1 MTQELSIKDIV
12 ELLEST
18 IPQPKEFFEEPCKLY
33 TLDGVF
39 DAVANTLSD
48 YSVRVE
54 SIETKHRINVSQRI
68 VEHKF
73 AQEPNPTFY
82 AC

>member
-1 MTQELSIKDIV
+1 MR
-12 ELLEST
+12 
-18 IPQPKEFFEEPCKLY
+18 EFFEQPCKLY

-39 DAVANTLSD
+39 NAVANTLSNNE
-48 YSVRVE
+48 SVRVE

-73 AQEPNPTFY
+73 AQEETPTFY